1 MSGGVGC
8 LRTFTPRRRRRA
20 TDKRRPQ
27 ELPQGVPDVVPFE
40 PPPITPP
47 PAFLPPGHARAK
59 NQGSPKLP
67 VARPAISHS
76 YLVIFY
82 CVLPLY
88 YHLFYFLCEHLFDL

>member
-67 VARPAISHS
+67 VARPTISHS

-82 CVLPLY
+82 YVLLLY
-88 YHLFYFLCEHLFDL
+88 YH